1 MRAGI
6 VRSDLGNGVYVSDI
20 DSRSQYPYASVVHGQ
35 SRTLR
40 KPTDD
45 ELSALV
51 KANPLPV
58 AITGLNTGTAV
69 DSRLATGLSI
79 KASRGGTF
87 STIPVG
93 GTGAALKTT
102 IAAQL
107 NSGFASAGLPLSASV
122 VGTNQLRV
130 STTRLGPDAYV
141 EINSQGSAGFTGA
154 LNYVLGIAPGVFAAP
169 SSKALLT
176 ALKASVYTGQ
186 RFDVG
191 SGAISAAGVTVN
203 TGAAVNYGLLGT
215 GGFSGFQ
222 QKVADLVAPKL
233 VDGGDVQLSFAKG
246 VMSKVRSPGFV
257 FNGVTGPG
265 LYATL
270 DDGVTPYTY
279 P

>member
-6 VRSDLGNGVYVSDI
+6 VRSDLGKGVYVSDL
-20 DSRSQYPYASVVHGQ
+20 DSRSQYPYASVVPGQ
-35 SRTLR
+35 ARTLR
-40 KPTDD
+40 RPTDD
-45 ELSALV
+45 ELLSLV

-58 AITGLNTGTAV
+58 AITGLNTSTAV

-107 NSGFASAGLPLSASV
+107 NSGFASAALPLSATV
-122 VGTNQLRV
+122 VGTNQLRIN
-130 STTRLGPDAYV
+130 STRTGEEAYV
-141 EINSQGSAGFTGA
+141 EIYSQGSAGYTGA

-169 SSKALLT
+169 TSKALLT
-176 ALKASVYTGQ
+176 ALKSSVYTGQ

-191 SGAISAAGVTVN
+191 SGALSAAGVTVN
-203 TGAAVNYGLLGT
+203 TGAAINYGLLGT
-215 GGFSGFQ
+215 GFVPFKE
-222 QKVADLVAPKL
+222 KVADLVAPKF

-246 VMSKVRSPGFV
+246 VMSELRSPNYV
-257 FNGVTGPG
+257 FHGVTGAA